1 MKGSRTVGIV
11 MLATIAGAPLPSR
24 ADSPPAT
31 RPPTTGFYP
40 LWENTG
46 ELEATGQM
54 YLGSNGAQIGINDWA
69 QAGTQPLSFLYRV
82 PNASVKLRLD
92 LLPEWK
98 MAAQVG
104 AYYLLEAAS
113 QATLSPMYVSRLDNR
128 DFRVLL
134 APISLSASR
143 WLTPSLAVHQTVTA
157 LGLLNN
163 SSLQNSVSFAYSVF
177 AEFAAFSRHSLL
189 LHATEVGFW
198 NHDHFMLGTSYR
210 WSAQVFEFRIG
221 YFYRITSDTSQAAP
235 LISFGW
241 YL

>member
-1 MKGSRTVGIV
+1 MKGHRTPGIL
-11 MLATIAGAPLPSR
+11 MLAIIAGAPTQSP
-24 ADSPPAT
+24 ADSPPAA

-46 ELEATGQM
+46 EIEAPGRM

-69 QAGTQPLSFLYRV
+69 QAGTQPTNFLYRI
-82 PNASVKLRLD
+82 PNASVKFRLD

-113 QATLSPMYVSRLDNR
+113 SATLSPMYASRLDNR

-134 APISLSASR
+134 TPLSVSASR
-143 WLTPSLAVHQTVTA
+143 SLTPSLAIHQTVTA

-189 LHATEVGFW
+189 LHASEVGFW
-198 NHDHFMLGTSYR
+198 NHDHFMLGASYR
-210 WSAQVFEFRIG
+210 WSASVFEFRAG
-221 YFYRITSDTSQAAP
+221 YFYRITPDTVQAAP
-235 LISFGW
+235 LISVGW